1 MTENS
6 TDLSKPLISVVVPL
20 LNEEESLR
28 ELFDRTRA
36 SLSKAGYAFEMIFVD
51 DGSTDRSWEV
61 ISSITQDYPDQA
73 RGLRHFRNYGKSAAL
88 QNGFESVNGS
98 IVITMDADL
107 QDDPNELPAMIQKI
121 QSGVH
126 LVSGWKKKR
135 HDPISKTIPSRFFNW
150 VTSAVSGIK
159 LHDFN
164 CGLKAYDRRVIDR
177 VHIYGEMH
185 RYIPV
190 LAKNEGFNRI
200 EEQVVQHHARKYGVS
215 KFGLSRF
222 INGFLDLMTLLFVS
236 RYRDRPMHFFGS
248 IGSLFLLG
256 GFGINGY
263 LTVLKLFFNEPINGR
278 PLLFLGILLMVLGA
292 QFFCTGF
299 IGELMNRG
307 SVKST
312 IEERGQ
318 VAEKLRLGD
327 S

>member
-1 MTENS
+1 MADNNTTSN
-6 TDLSKPLISVVVPL
+6 TPYISIVIPL

-28 ELFDRTRA
+28 ELFEQTKQVMT
-36 SLSKAGYAFEMIFVD
+36 KAGHSFEMIFVD
-51 DGSTDRSWEV
+51 DGSTDTSWDV
-61 ISSITQDYPDQA
+61 IKQLANDYPDQA
-73 RGLRHFRNYGKSAAL
+73 KGLKQYRNYGKSAAL
-88 QNGFESVNGS
+88 QNGFEVTRGQ

-107 QDDPNELPAMIQKI
+107 QDDPNELPEMIQRI
-121 QSGVH
+121 QKGAH

-135 HDPISKTIPSRFFNW
+135 HDPISKTIPSRFFNG

-164 CGLKAYDRRVIDR
+164 CGLKAYDRRVIER

-190 LAKNEGFNRI
+190 LAKNEGFTKI

-222 INGFLDLMTLLFVS
+222 INGFLDLMTLVFMS
-236 RYRDRPMHFFGS
+236 RYKHRPMHFFGS
-248 IGSLFLLG
+248 IGSLFLAG
-256 GFGINGY
+256 GFLINGY
-263 LTVLKLFFNEPINGR
+263 LSVLKLFLNEPISGR

-299 IGELMNRG
+299 LGELLNKG
-307 SVKST
+307 
-312 IEERGQ
+312 
-318 VAEKLRLGD
+318 AEKNTTVERKQIAEQV
-327 S
+327 